1 MRRRYG
7 LLLGIAIGLG
17 LAIPLLYGGRGVFA
31 LLGGV
36 SPMNLAMMLALV
48 FVAWNAN
55 AGRLRLWAGGAGAS
69 LGQRQALTIVMATEF
84 AICATPAGGGGP
96 LAFAWLLK
104 RHDLPRFR
112 GLALYA
118 ADQFA
123 DMLFFLCAL
132 VGIALYELTIPQAPR
147 LGWQL
152 GGMAVLLLVAMG
164 HVWFLVD
171 HYRRILKAT
180 EHLLRGLGLSARMR
194 RRLGRR
200 VIKFTRSLILAS
212 RYSRPRLLAI
222 FVLCSVHWL
231 LRYSLLYLA
240 IAAVGG
246 HVSWGYAFLVQ
257 MVSLTAGQLAL
268 LPGGGGGTEASG
280 SLLLAPYLD
289 PATLAAAILLWR
301 FVTFYWYLIAGAP
314 VFAFAAARPWED
326 CRSGRTVLAA
336 VEDPGRG

>member
-1 MRRRYG
+1 MRRRYA
-7 LLLGIAIGLG
+7 LLLAVAIALG
-17 LAIPLLYGGRGVFA
+17 LAIPLLYGGREVFVLLRA
-31 LLGGV
+31 VSPLKLAVMLTFVLGG
-36 SPMNLAMMLALV
+36 
-48 FVAWNAN
+48 WIAN
-55 AGRLRLWAGGAGAS
+55 AGRLRLWAGGAGAA
-69 LGQRQALTIVMATEF
+69 LGRRQALAVVVATEF
-84 AICATPAGGGGP
+84 AVCATPAGGGGP
-96 LAFAWLLK
+96 LAFAWLLA
-104 RHDLPRFR
+104 RRGLPRAC

-132 VGIALYELTIPQAPR
+132 VVVALYELLMPQAPR

-152 GGMAVLLLVAMG
+152 GAMAVLLLVAMG
-164 HVWFLVD
+164 HVWLLMD
-171 HYRRILKAT
+171 HYRGVLKVA
-180 EHLLRGLGLSARMR
+180 EYLLRNLGLSVRMR

-200 VIKFTRSLILAS
+200 LIKFTRSLVLAS
-212 RYSRPRLLAI
+212 RYSRPRLTAI
-222 FVLCSVHWL
+222 FILCSVHWL

-240 IAAVGG
+240 IAGVGG

-268 LPGGGGGTEASG
+268 LPGGGGGTEATS

-314 VFAFAAARPWED
+314 VFALAVARPWSQR
-326 CRSGRTVLAA
+326 RSAPTALDTV
-336 VEDPGRG
+336 